1 MTFPIGEILARFTV
15 SIHDDHLFEKNEEFF
30 LDLEIPPEA
39 ILIGAFKGSPN
50 RAKIEIVN
58 DDGKYCIM
66 YIQYTPASTTRV
78 Y

>member
-1 MTFPIGEILARFTV
+1 MAGFTV

-39 ILIGAFKGSPN
+39 ILIGAFKDSLN

-58 DDGKYCIM
+58 DDGKYVSC
-66 YIQYTPASTTRV
+66 TV
-78 Y
+78 YSC